1 MVGVPV
7 GEHDER
13 NRVRCQRGLV
23 LFVVLTWVDN
33 DRPGIAGDPVRLCAV
48 QSHGARI
55 ILLQHPHALDRRRNS
70 AVNNCAIGNSAVN
83 NCTAIN
89 KCVHILLTLR
99 HAPSMQE
106 PPDSFRRSA
115 VPVWG
120 GCASK
125 VVVVTREVSAPAC
138 WKEVGC
144 DGNGQR

>member
-1 MVGVPV
+1 MF
-7 GEHDER
+7 
-13 NRVRCQRGLV
+13 LV
-23 LFVVLTWVDN
+23 IVTWVHN
-33 DRPGIAGDPVRLCAV
+33 DGPVACGEPIGLRAF
-48 QSHGARI
+48 QRHGAGVV
-55 ILLQHPHALDRRRNS
+55 LLQHPHAVDGRSDCTLWGLIADSVRG
-70 AVNNCAIGNSAVN
+70 AVFVR
-83 NCTAIN
+83 
-89 KCVHILLTLR
+89 ILLNLR